1 VQGERAGFLIISMQ
15 GAFVGYVQLLGVA
28 DKFRGQGV
36 GRELIGFAEQRIFRE
51 TPNVFICVSDF
62 NQEAQRFYAKAG
74 YQRVGELRD
83 FIVAGRAEFLLRKT
97 IGPIRPRRQGLNKVD
112 GCGRRTRL
120 LVRFRRGR
128 LRWSRGT
135 RAACG
140 GTALPAI
147 DGDLRSKFGAQVE
160 LAGRNELIG
169 WDADAS
175 RITGFDTA

>member
-1 VQGERAGFLIISMQ
+1 MSKTAIQAFDSIADAEWAAKVMASSEPWLTLQTGYDRSLGLLSNASRERYVARVQGERAGFLIISMQ

-28 DKFRGQGV
+28 ERFRGQGV

-97 IGPIRPRRQGLNKVD
+97 IGPIRP
-112 GCGRRTRL
+112 
-120 LVRFRRGR
+120 
-128 LRWSRGT
+128 
-135 RAACG
+135 
-140 GTALPAI
+140 
-147 DGDLRSKFGAQVE
+147 
-160 LAGRNELIG
+160 
-169 WDADAS
+169 ADKS
-175 RITGFDTA
+175 